1 MPTILPTLNLDRLPM
16 PRRNV
21 RLDTLIRL
29 RWLSIIAQSA
39 TVLIVY
45 VGFELDLPIYSCL
58 AVIALS
64 AWLNIALAILFR
76 QARRLEATRSGWLL
90 AFDILQLAILMYL
103 TGGLDNPFSF
113 FFLGPV
119 LVSATSL
126 PARITI
132 ALSLFAIACSTVL
145 VFFHEPLPWSE
156 QFGPM
161 PVLPDIY
168 MFGVWVSIVLAIL
181 FISLYA
187 WQVSEQSRQFVNA
200 LAATE
205 LVLARE
211 QHLTELDGL
220 AAAAA
225 HALGTP
231 LSTITLIVRELEREI
246 DPASPYAEDIKLLR
260 EQTQRCRD
268 ILGKLNELQTEG
280 APYDRLPL
288 ANLLQEVAEPHRNF
302 GIVVDVRLPTSV
314 PSPIITRNPAI
325 LYGLGNLLENAV
337 DFARGRVE
345 ISADWT
351 GEQVQVVIADDGPG
365 FAQEVIGRIG
375 EPYVRSRRLRRMY
388 ATDDSGLGL
397 GFFIAKTLL
406 ERTGAKLSFTNRSLP
421 ETGAIVTVNWPR
433 AAFEFVSEPDTEP
446 KPELEPRPANA

>member
-1 MPTILPTLNLDRLPM
+1 MPTIIPPLDRLPM

-29 RWLSIIAQSA
+29 RWVSIIVQTAA
-39 TVLIVY
+39 VLIVY
-45 VGFELDLPIYSCL
+45 FGFELDLPIYSCA
-58 AVIALS
+58 AVIGLS
-64 AWLNIALAILFR
+64 AWLNVALSLLYR
-76 QARRLEATRSGWLL
+76 QAQRLEPNRAAWLL
-90 AFDILQLAILMYL
+90 AFDIVQLAVLMYL

-119 LVSATSL
+119 LLSATTL
-126 PARITI
+126 PARVTI
-132 ALSLFAIACSTVL
+132 ALSLLAIGCATVL
-145 VFFHEPLPWSE
+145 AFFHEPLPWAE
-156 QFGPM
+156 HHGPM
-161 PVLPDIY
+161 PVLPDFYI
-168 MFGVWVSIVLAIL
+168 FGLWSSTVLAIL

-231 LSTITLIVRELEREI
+231 LSTITLIARELEREI
-246 DPASPYAEDIKLLR
+246 DPGSPHAEDIKLLR

-268 ILGKLNELQTEG
+268 ILGKLNELQVEG
-280 APYDRLPL
+280 EPFDRVPL
-288 ANLLQEVAEPHRNF
+288 ATLLQEVAEPHRNF
-302 GIVVDVRLPTSV
+302 GIHVDVRIPAAT
-314 PSPIITRNPAI
+314 PAPMTPRNPAI

-345 ISADWT
+345 IAADWS
-351 GEQVQVVIADDGPG
+351 GEEVRVVISDDGPG
-365 FAQEVIGRIG
+365 FAPEVIGRIG

-388 ATDDSGLGL
+388 ASDDSGMGL

-406 ERTGAKLSFTNRSLP
+406 ERSGAKLSFTNRSLP
-421 ETGAIVTVNWPR
+421 ETGAIVAVTWPR
-433 AAFEFVSEPDTEP
+433 GTFEFVSN
-446 KPELEPRPANA
+446 PELEPKPANA

>member
-1 MPTILPTLNLDRLPM
+1 MSNTMSAIDLDRLPM

-21 RLDTLIRL
+21 RLDTLVRL
-29 RWLSIIAQSA
+29 RWLSIIAQTV
-39 TVLIVY
+39 TVLVVY
-45 VGFELDLPIYSCL
+45 LGLELDLPVYSCL

-64 AWLNIALAILFR
+64 AWLNIALGILFR
-76 QARRLEATRSGWLL
+76 QARRLEANRAAWLL
-90 AFDILQLAILMYL
+90 AFDILQLAVLMYL

-119 LVSATSL
+119 LLSATAL

-132 ALSLFAIACSTVL
+132 ALSLFAIVCASLL

-156 QFGPM
+156 AYGAM

-168 MFGVWVSIVLAIL
+168 MFGIWASIVLAIL
-181 FISLYA
+181 FIGLYA

-200 LAATE
+200 VAATE

-211 QHLTELDGL
+211 RHVTELDGL

-231 LSTITLIVRELEREI
+231 LSTISVIARELEREI
-246 DPASPYAEDIKLLR
+246 DPKSPHAEDIRLLR

-268 ILGKLNELQTEG
+268 ILSKLNELQAEG
-280 APYDRLPL
+280 EPFDRLPL

-302 GIVVDVRLPTSV
+302 GIAVDVRLPSGA
-314 PSPIITRNPAI
+314 PSPMTARNPAI
-325 LYGLGNLLENAV
+325 LYGLGNLIENAV
-337 DFARGRVE
+337 DFARNRVE
-345 ISADWT
+345 IAADWT
-351 GEQVQVVIADDGPG
+351 GEEVQVVISDDGPG
-365 FAQEVIGRIG
+365 FAPEVIGRIG
-375 EPYVRSRRLRRMY
+375 QPYVRSRRLRRMY
-388 ATDDSGLGL
+388 ASDDTGLGL

-406 ERTGAKLSFTNRSLP
+406 ERTGAKLSFNNRILP
-421 ETGAIVTVNWPR
+421 ESGAIVAVRWPR
-433 AAFEFVSEPDTEP
+433 EAFEFVSG
-446 KPELEPRPANA
+446 PELEPKAANA

>member
-1 MPTILPTLNLDRLPM
+1 MSTVMPALELDRLPM

-29 RWLSIIAQSA
+29 RWLSIIAQIA

-45 VGFELDLPIYSCL
+45 IGFELDLPIYSCL
-58 AVIALS
+58 AVIGLS
-64 AWLNIALAILFR
+64 AWLNVALSLLYR
-76 QARRLEATRSGWLL
+76 QARRLEASRAAWLL
-90 AFDILQLAILMYL
+90 AFDILQLAVLMYL
-103 TGGLDNPFSF
+103 TGGLDNPFEF

-126 PARITI
+126 PARITVG
-132 ALSLFAIACSTVL
+132 LSLFAIACATVL

-156 QFGPM
+156 QMGPM
-161 PVLPDIY
+161 PVLPDFY
-168 MFGVWVSIVLAIL
+168 VFGVWVSTVLAIL
-181 FISLYA
+181 LISLYA

-211 QHLTELDGL
+211 RHLTELDGL

-231 LSTITLIVRELEREI
+231 LATITLIARELEREI
-246 DPASPYAEDIKLLR
+246 DPNSPHAEDIRLLR

-268 ILGKLNELQTEG
+268 ILGKLNELQDECE
-280 APYDRLPL
+280 PFDRVPF

-302 GIVVDVRLPTSV
+302 GITVDVQIPEGAPAPMS
-314 PSPIITRNPAI
+314 TRNPAI
-325 LYGLGNLLENAV
+325 LYGLGNLVENAV
-337 DFARGRVE
+337 DFARAQVQ
-345 ISADWT
+345 IKADWNA
-351 GEQVQVVIADDGPG
+351 EHLQVVIADDGPG
-365 FAQEVIGRIG
+365 FAAEIIGRIG

-388 ATDDSGLGL
+388 ASDDSGLGL

-406 ERTGAKLSFTNRSLP
+406 ERTGAKVIITNRALP
-421 ETGAIVTVNWPR
+421 ETGAIVTVRWPR
-433 AAFEFVSEPDTEP
+433 DAFEFVSN
-446 KPELEPRPANA
+446 PELEPKPATP